1 MFNESYNSAVK
12 KDQRHLQFR
21 FWNEEKGQLD
31 TRYYKSEKSSDKSSA
46 GDVFEKFNSCCSE
59 LPKENIIE
67 VSSLLYV
74 FIKVHCCSR
83 IFEQDITSKTNA
95 GD

>member
-12 KDQRHLQFR
+12 KDQRHLQVR

-31 TRYYKSEKSSDKSSA
+31 TRYYKSEKSSDQSSPE
-46 GDVFEKFNSCCSE
+46 DVFEKFNSCCSK

-67 VSSLLYV
+67 VSTLLYV
-74 FIKVHCCSR
+74 FIKVHCCSS
-83 IFEQDITSKTNA
+83 IFEQD
-95 GD
+95 